1 MKRQGLMILGLV
13 VLACFT
19 AGCVMNVN
27 PLVGVL
33 YSDDVVGGLTATSN
47 ERGEKV
53 GEATAKLI
61 CGVSYG
67 DGSIETAAA
76 NGGISKIK
84 TVDLKVKNVLGI
96 YMETTTI
103 VTGD

>member
-1 MKRQGLMILGLV
+1 MKQGAILLS
-13 VLACFT
+13 LILIAT
-19 AGCVMNVN
+19 LTTGCVMSVN
-27 PLVGVL
+27 PLVGIL
-33 YSDDVVGGLTATSN
+33 YSDDVTGGLTATPN
-47 ERGEKV
+47 AQGAKV
-53 GEATAKLI
+53 GEATVKMI

-67 DGSIETAAA
+67 DGSIQTAAA

-84 TVDLKVKNVLGI
+84 TVDLKVKNVLGV